1 MKLIKKVL
9 CLMLAVLMLLSVTAC
24 SGDTGASSTP
34 AATQSG
40 NNGGSSGTSGN
51 AKYDFGGKTLKV
63 AVWYEPEKPSLGD
76 SDAGDA
82 WYYSLK
88 NACEEYNCEVEWIVD
103 TYENHL
109 SNFIQKSLAGE
120 VYADIFMSHSW
131 CYVSLIDQGLIL
143 PTTEYIANAEDA
155 EYWEQGLYQLK
166 GENWGL
172 NPRNTNYT
180 PTYYLLI
187 NTKVLN
193 SLGLEHPQELV
204 KRGEW
209 TWDKFRE
216 YCVAATDPSIERH
229 GVACF
234 SLDMM
239 LKSANGFDFAV
250 EDENGVYQNGFTYE
264 KTAAQGMEILDMI
277 QKMGQQDKSIRG
289 TWTAGQEAFDDAV
302 NAFKDGK
309 VLFAFYP
316 NPETLKKSGFEDYSV
331 VTVPVGPSAEGL
343 TETVDAFAF
352 WSLPKESNFPADAR
366 AAFWM
371 EAKRTWDPSDEE
383 GYYEASE
390 DDVLNELWDTK
401 WITEADAQFML
412 DMGKG
417 VSFKPGIN
425 VSWGTLITDEIF
437 GAVIRGEIT
446 PAAAIEQKAGQ
457 MQALIDATY
466 NRED

>member
-1 MKLIKKVL
+1 MKLFQKAL
-9 CLMLAVLMLLSVTAC
+9 CLFLAVLMLLGMAAC
-24 SGDTGASSTP
+24 SNDPVESNPSGDPTSNT
-34 AATQSG
+34 
-40 NNGGSSGTSGN
+40 GGSD
-51 AKYDFGGKTLKV
+51 AKYDFGGKTLKI

-88 NACEEYNCEVEWIVD
+88 NACEAFNCEVEWIVD

-143 PTTEYIANAEDA
+143 PTTEYIANADDA
-155 EYWEQGLYQLK
+155 DRWEQGLYNLK

-172 NPRNTNYT
+172 NPRNTSYT
-180 PTYYLLI
+180 PNYYLLI

-193 SLGLEHPQELV
+193 SLNLEHPQELV
-204 KRGEW
+204 KRREW
-209 TWDKFRE
+209 TWEKFRE
-216 YCVAATDPSIERH
+216 YCAAATDPSTERQ

-239 LKSANGFDFAV
+239 LKSSNGFDFAV
-250 EDENGVYQNGFTYE
+250 EDENGYYHNGFTYE
-264 KTAAQGMEILDMI
+264 KTAAKGLEILEMV
-277 QKMGQQDKSIRG
+277 QKMGLEDKSVRG
-289 TWTAGQEAFDDAV
+289 TWTAGQEAYDDAI

-309 VLFAFYP
+309 LLFAF
-316 NPETLKKSGFEDYSV
+316 NPQPESLKKSGFTDYSV
-331 VTVPVGPSAEGL
+331 VTVPVGPSAEAL

-352 WSLPKESNFPADAR
+352 WSLPKYSNFPEDAR

-371 EAKRTWDPSDEE
+371 EAKRTWDPADEE
-383 GYYEASE
+383 GYYEADE
-390 DDVLNELWDTK
+390 QDILDQLWDTK
-401 WITEADAQFML
+401 WMTEADAQFML

-417 VSFKPGIN
+417 VEFKPGIN
-425 VSWGTLITDEIF
+425 VSWGTLITDTIF
-437 GAVIRGEIT
+437 GAVIRGETT
-446 PAAAIEQKAGQ
+446 PAAIVEQTNGQ
-457 MQALIDATY
+457 VQSLIDATY